1 MSLSEELQ
9 RLQRGVLSM
18 AALVEETIRDSV
30 EHLQKPN
37 AEVNRRLLDYEEQ
50 IDRWDVTIENEC
62 FGLLER
68 YKPSGRDL
76 RRVAA
81 VHKIASELERVADFG
96 VNLAERADELAKGP
110 PLETPPKL
118 HHMAAVALGMLSRA
132 IDAFVAMDGRLARE
146 VCLRDDEVDRLND
159 ELIETLISQME
170 KSPQKVRPALQ
181 LFSATRYI
189 ERVADHASNI
199 AEYVVFLV
207 DGEIIRHD
215 RS

>member
-1 MSLSEELQ
+1 MSLPEDLQKLQ
-9 RLQRGVLSM
+9 RSILSM
-18 AALVEETIRDSV
+18 AALCEETIRDAV
-30 EHLQKPN
+30 EHLQKPG
-37 AEVNRRLLDYEEQ
+37 EDVQRRLEDYEEQ

-62 FGLLER
+62 FAVLER

-76 RRVAA
+76 RRVAT
-81 VHKIASELERVADFG
+81 VMKIASELERVADFG
-96 VNLAERADELAKGP
+96 VNLAERATELAKGP

-132 IDAFVAMDGRLARE
+132 IDAFVAMDVKLARE
-146 VCLRDDEVDRLND
+146 VTRRDDEVDRLND
-159 ELIETLISQME
+159 ELIENLIRQME
-170 KSPQKVRPALQ
+170 KTPHLVRSTMQ

-207 DGEIIRHD
+207 DGQIIRHI